1 MSHPTNASLERTV
14 RYVLLHVIDT
24 RSDIDPPILT
34 SPEAPPVIW
43 VARRLLGVHH
53 GLIQLV
59 PGVLE
64 GLDGLD
70 GLNHFPLAH
79 VCDEEYARIL
89 NMKACILCL
98 E

>member
-1 MSHPTNASLERTV
+1 MGHPTNASLEGAGRCAS
-14 RYVLLHVIDT
+14 LHGIDT
-24 RSDIDPPILT
+24 RNGVKPPILAF
-34 SPEAPPVIW
+34 PEAGIVIW
-43 VARRLLGVHH
+43 VPWRRLGVHH

-64 GLDGLD
+64 GLDVLD

-79 VCDEEYARIL
+79 VCDEEYTRIL